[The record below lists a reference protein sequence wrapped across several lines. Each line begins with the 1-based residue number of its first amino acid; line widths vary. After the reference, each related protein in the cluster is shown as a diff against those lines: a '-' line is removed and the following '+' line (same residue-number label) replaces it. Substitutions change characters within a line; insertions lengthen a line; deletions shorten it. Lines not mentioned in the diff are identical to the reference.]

1 MGRLDEKVAIVTGSG
16 RGIGRATAKLF
27 GAEGAKVVVL
37 SRTPENVERVVAD
50 IQADGGEALGVVCD
64 IADPHQITASVKK
77 VIEEYGRIDILVN
90 NAFDPSAVLS
100 SVIDLST
107 EQLQRNF
114 EMGPIAYLRM
124 MQACYPHLKA
134 SGEGRIIN
142 FGSTAGVVAI
152 EGYAPY
158 GMAKEAVRALTRSAA
173 RVGHRRDHRQQPSPG
188 GGHMGSC
195 RIRRTTADQCARP
208 LRIAREGRRARRTL
222 PLQPRRAVFDR
233 IQLRPRRR
241 LHDRRRTLNLGD
253 EGRLSGL
260 RRLRSPDSW
269 CVPSCRTYC
278 GPRPLTRRPSPRR
291 WACLQAA

>member
-173 RVGHRRDHRQQPSPG
+173 REWAIDGITVNNLLPVADTWGAAESDAPPPTNALGRYGSPEKDVAPVVLFLASRDAQYLTGYSFAPDG
-188 GGHMGSC
+188 GFM
-195 RIRRTTADQCARP
+195 IDAAR
-208 LRIAREGRRARRTL
+208 
-222 PLQPRRAVFDR
+222 
-233 IQLRPRRR
+233 
-241 LHDRRRTLNLGD
+241 
-253 EGRLSGL
+253 
-260 RRLRSPDSW
+260 
-269 CVPSCRTYC
+269 
-278 GPRPLTRRPSPRR
+278 
-291 WACLQAA
+291 